1 MMTITV
7 VGGGNSAHVLIPLLS
22 ETGMNIN
29 LLTRKPDVWK
39 KTIDLDYVRPSGEF
53 VRSFQGEINKISS
66 DPADVIPDADIIILC
81 LPVHIYRQQIH
92 SIAPYIKKDKEV
104 YIGTVFGQ
112 GGINWMTGEIR
123 DEFGLPNIR
132 TFAFGLIPWICRTEV
147 YGEKGIV
154 YGAKPINIA
163 AVEPRESFDFL
174 NKILFKK
181 VVFDWFGHG
190 AFRQADNFLSLTM
203 SVDNQILHTSRMY
216 GLHLESGGEW
226 EKMDDIPFFYSE
238 FSELSARILK
248 GLDSDYS
255 LIRRKIRK
263 RFPDKKFTYMMSYI
277 EQDNMTNIK
286 NNKTYLDTLNNSE
299 ILVKIKPPVIEKNGK
314 WVLDTQHRF
323 LTDDVFYG
331 LCVAKSI
338 AQMLKVRTY
347 HIDKT
352 LTWAQKVMG
361 ERIINKHKLSIAE
374 EIKKDKFKYGI
385 PQSYGIEKIEDL
397 YS

>member
-1 MMTITV
+1 M
-7 VGGGNSAHVLIPLLS
+7 IPLLS

-29 LLTRKPDVWK
+29 LLTRKPDKWD
-39 KTIDLDYVRPSGEF
+39 KTIDLDYVRPTGEF
-53 VRSFQGEINKISS
+53 VRSFQGELNKISS

-81 LPVHIYRQQIH
+81 IPVHVYRQQLH
-92 SIAPYIKKDKEV
+92 FIAPHIEKDKEV

-112 GGINWMTGEIR
+112 GGFDWMTGEIE
-123 DEFGLPNIR
+123 DEFELTNIC
-132 TFAFGLIPWICRTEV
+132 TFAFGLIPWICRTEL
-147 YGEKGIV
+147 YGKKGLV

-174 NKILFKK
+174 NKVLFKK

-216 GLHLESGGEW
+216 GLFLESGGEW
-226 EKMDDIPFFYSE
+226 DSMDDIPYFYSE
-238 FSELSARILK
+238 FSELSADILM
-248 GLDSDYS
+248 GLDTDYS
-255 LIRRKIRK
+255 KIRQK
-263 RFPDKKFTYMMSYI
+263 LREKFSDKKFTYMMSYI

-286 NNKTYLDTLNNSE
+286 NNKTYLDTLRNSG

-314 WVLDTQHRF
+314 WVLSMQHRF

-331 LCVAKSI
+331 LCIAKAI
-338 AQMLKVRTY
+338 AQMLKVKTN

-352 LTWAQKVMG
+352 LDWAQNVMG
-361 ERIINKHKLSIAE
+361 EKIISNHKLLIAE
-374 EIKKDKFKYGI
+374 EVKKDKFKFGI
-385 PQSYGIEKIEDL
+385 PQSYGFENIEDL